1 VAANEHRCTGLGAG
15 ADGAPNELGTTEIEG
30 GRGFIEEQDFAV
42 GVAEGAEGQAQV
54 GQLTFTAGKFGKFT
68 SRQLVQSE
76 ALLPV
81 AKLGRRSRE
90 RAELCEG
97 VVPSRRGVLWGVGA
111 ELRKFFRG
119 GLPRVDPAEGQ
130 VPGGLW

>member
-1 VAANEHRCTGLGAG
+1 MGANEHRCTGLGAG

-68 SRQLVQSE
+68 CRQLV
-76 ALLPV
+76 
-81 AKLGRRSRE
+81 
-90 RAELCEG
+90 
-97 VVPSRRGVLWGVGA
+97 
-111 ELRKFFRG
+111 
-119 GLPRVDPAEGQ
+119 
-130 VPGGLW
+130 